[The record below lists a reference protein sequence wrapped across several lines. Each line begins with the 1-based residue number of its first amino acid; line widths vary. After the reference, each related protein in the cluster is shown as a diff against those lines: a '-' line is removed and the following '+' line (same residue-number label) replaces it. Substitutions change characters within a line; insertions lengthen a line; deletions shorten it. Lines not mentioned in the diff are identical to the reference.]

1 MSDRLSPT
9 VLKGFKVGFSQS
21 GPEDFWRVTEMG
33 WESLNQIFGLFS
45 CVFQILTVSCDNSF
59 LEV

>member
-1 MSDRLSPT
+1 MFDRLSPT

-33 WESLNQIFGLFS
+33 WESLDQIFGLFS
-45 CVFQILTVSCDNSF
+45 CVF
-59 LEV
+59 